1 MASLVEKMA
10 LIGQASWH
18 GLEEVM
24 PEGATLDQWRAIAG
38 LSHAVNKTP
47 IVFVDDVGVVHVSD
61 DRFALYRND
70 TKKLL
75 SVVAKGYKV
84 HQPDDILN
92 FFDTLIRDNGFTM
105 ETAGSL
111 AGGKR
116 IWALAKSGN
125 AFTIGTNDVVKQ
137 YLLLA
142 TSYDGSL
149 ATTGKHTSTRVVCN
163 NTMEVALNSGEPAV
177 KVYHSSDFDAT
188 KIKIDL
194 GLMEDEW
201 EKFKESA
208 GIMHRIQ
215 LTPTQAARWYAE
227 LLLERELTDE
237 EVVAEAEG
245 NRILKDLMQ
254 VYTSGKGAEPTLWG
268 IVNGITAM
276 ADHVRGRG
284 ADTRLNSAWFGQG
297 ATLKGKAWDKA
308 MDRVLAIA

>member
-24 PEGATLDQWRAIAG
+24 PEGATLDQWRKVAG
-38 LSHAVNKTP
+38 LAHKVNKTP
-47 IVFVDDVGVVHVSD
+47 VVFVDDAGAVHLSDERFVV
-61 DRFALYRND
+61 YRDD

-116 IWALAKSGN
+116 IWALAKTGN
-125 AFTIGTNDVVKQ
+125 AFTIGSDDVVKQ

-149 ATTGKHTSTRVVCN
+149 ATTGKHTSVRVVCN
-163 NTMEVALNSGEPAV
+163 NTLEAANTSGEPAV
-177 KVYHSSDFDAT
+177 KVYHSTDFDAT
-188 KIKIDL
+188 QIKIDL

-201 EKFKESA
+201 AKFKEAA
-208 GIMHRIQ
+208 GIMHRIK

-237 EVVAEAEG
+237 EVIEAAAS
-245 NRILKDLMQ
+245 NRVLNELMQ
-254 VYTSGKGAEPTLWG
+254 VYTQGRGAEPTLWG
-268 IVNGITAM
+268 ILQGVTAT

-284 ADTRLNSAWFGQG
+284 PDTRLNSAWFGQG
-297 ATLKGKAWDKA
+297 NTLKGKAWDKA
-308 MDRVLAIA
+308 MDRVKVIA